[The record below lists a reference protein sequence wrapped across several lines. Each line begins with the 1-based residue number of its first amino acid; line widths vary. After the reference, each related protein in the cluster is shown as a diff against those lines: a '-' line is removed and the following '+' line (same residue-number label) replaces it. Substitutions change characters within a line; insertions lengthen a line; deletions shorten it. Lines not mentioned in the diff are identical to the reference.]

1 MSIKKSFMFA
11 TTIALSGLISLAQ
24 TPASQTPASK
34 IPSGQTPPGEVRPR
48 QTSTNKTGAQ
58 KNTKTDTASTAG
70 ASSTVTPAESDDLG
84 IKDVMRKFRET
95 YRLGPGDELSIKVLK
110 QPDYSLDK
118 VKVSPV
124 GSIFHNLLGEMDVA
138 GMTVDQLK
146 QRLTTEFSE
155 YVIDPVVYIE
165 LNEAHSAKIGVIG
178 EIARPGIIIMTRPMT
193 VLDAINEAGGIT
205 DLGKKSA
212 VTVLRQP
219 TDGNS
224 QLIEVNVKRILEAKA
239 KPEENIALQAG
250 DTVIVHG
257 NTFKTLGKI
266 STVTGF
272 ATLLTFISRG
282 GR

>member
-1 MSIKKSFMFA
+1 MSIKKSFMLA
-11 TTIALSGLISLAQ
+11 TTIALTGLISLAQ
-24 TPASQTPASK
+24 TPGSQPASK

-48 QTSTNKTGAQ
+48 QTSTNKNGTKQQNA
-58 KNTKTDTASTAG
+58 KTDTASAAG
-70 ASSTVTPAESDDLG
+70 SVESAESDDLG
-84 IKDVMRKFRET
+84 IKDVMRRFRET

-146 QRLTTEFSE
+146 KKLTTEFSE

-178 EIARPGIIIMTRPMT
+178 EIARPGIIIMTRPMN

-205 DLGKKSA
+205 DMGKKSA

-219 TDGNS
+219 PDGGS
-224 QLIEVNVKRILEAKA
+224 QLIEVNVKRILEAKS
-239 KPEENIALQAG
+239 KPEDNIALQAG

-257 NTFKTLGKI
+257 NTMKTLTKI